1 MFNPD
6 QGAMEEKRL
15 ADEQRKQ
22 AFRNIEKWATDL
34 VPANIRST
42 AVVSVEEFQCGDP
55 ECAPIDTAVRIM
67 FPR

>member
-15 ADEQRKQ
+15 AEEQRKQ
-22 AFRNIEKWATDL
+22 AFRQIEKWATDL
-34 VPANIRST
+34 VPANIRSA

-55 ECAPIDTAVRIM
+55 TCAPIDTAVRIM

>member
-6 QGAMEEKRL
+6 QGALEEKRL

-22 AFRNIEKWATDL
+22 AFRQIEEWAMNL
-34 VPANIRST
+34 IPANIRNT
-42 AVVSVEEFQCGDP
+42 AVVSVEEFRCGDP
-55 ECAPIDTAVRIM
+55 TCAPIDTAVRVM

>member
-22 AFRNIEKWATDL
+22 AYRQIEKWSMDL
-34 VPANIRST
+34 IPANIRNA

-55 ECAPIDTAVRIM
+55 TCAPIDTAVRVM